1 MIFYLRN
8 KENKT
13 LFQAEVWVK
22 TKYEPDLTYSFVELS
37 PTINITNY
45 SKLLLSNPKKQNKII
60 SDFDN
65 LSELRG
71 WLWERFFIA
80 EKNNPV
86 QIDNVISK
94 LQVIL
99 AKVARDYELNLITN
113 LPESQ
118 KFK

>member
-13 LFQAEVWVK
+13 LFEAEVWVK
-22 TKYEPDLTYSFVELS
+22 TEYEPNNLEYSFVELS

-45 SKLLLSNPKKQNKII
+45 SNLLLSNPKKQNKII

-71 WLWERFFIA
+71 WLWERFFMT
-80 EKNNPV
+80 EKNTPI
-86 QIDNVISK
+86 QIDNVINK

-99 AKVARDYELNLITN
+99 SKVARDYELNLITD
-113 LPESQ
+113 
-118 KFK
+118 